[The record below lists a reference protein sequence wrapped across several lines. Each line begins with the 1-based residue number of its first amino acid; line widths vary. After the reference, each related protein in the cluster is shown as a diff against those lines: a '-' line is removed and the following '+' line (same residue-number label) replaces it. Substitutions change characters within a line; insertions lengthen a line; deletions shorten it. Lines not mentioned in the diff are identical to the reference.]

1 MIRTIQHALPRYA
14 AMLLGLGMVL
24 PAWPVRADTPPGILV
39 VVQAMDDLVSL
50 DPAEGFELSSEQLF
64 GSIYQRLVQADP
76 ANPAVLQ
83 PVLASSWVAGGDDRS
98 LTFTLRA
105 HASFANGDPVT
116 ADDVIYSLARAV
128 KLNRSPAFILN
139 ELGWTA
145 DNIDSHL
152 TAIDAEHVRLSW
164 PAPVSANFAL
174 HILTTTVASI
184 VDKRDVLAHQQD
196 GDQGNRWLRT
206 HSAGSGPFQIRRY
219 VSREALVL
227 DANPRAPGG
236 GPHVKTLI
244 IRNIVDAA
252 TRRLLL
258 EVGDADIARDLG
270 PDQFTALKDKPG
282 IRIEQFPSATV
293 CYLLLNTTDTSQPA
307 LSNPAFW
314 QAARW
319 LIDYHGLAE
328 GLLQGQFSVHQAF
341 LADGFPGALDDT
353 PYRFDPARA
362 KAILAKAGLDHG
374 IDLTLEVFN
383 EEPFIDIAQ
392 SLQSSFAQA
401 GVHLHLRI
409 EAGAEVYARLRSRTY
424 QAAWLYWIPDYFD
437 AHSTASAFA
446 SNPSNGSHTLAWRA
460 GWSIPALTAQT
471 QQAVMSSDPA
481 ERLHLYQ
488 DIQRQVQN
496 DSPFVIALQERNQL
510 AMRSNVHGYR
520 QGLDADMVYYDQVT
534 K

>member
-1 MIRTIQHALPRYA
+1 MKHHTFQQLFC
-14 AMLLGLGMVL
+14 MLLGTAVALC
-24 PAWPVRADTPPGILV
+24 AWPVHADTPPGILV

-76 ANPAVLQ
+76 ANPAILQ
-83 PVLASSWVAGGDDRS
+83 PVLAASWIAGDDDRS
-98 LTFTLRA
+98 LTFTLRPNIR
-105 HASFANGDPVT
+105 FANGDAVT
-116 ADDVIYSLARAV
+116 ADDVIYSLSRAV

-139 ELGWTA
+139 ELGWNA
-145 DNIDSHL
+145 DNVDTHL
-152 TAIDAEHVRLSW
+152 GKTDDQHVRVSW
-164 PAPVSANFAL
+164 PASVSANFAL
-174 HILTTTVASI
+174 HILTATVASI
-184 VDKRDVLAHQQD
+184 VDKRDVLAHQQEN
-196 GDQGNRWLRT
+196 DQGNRWLKT
-206 HSAGSGPFQIRRY
+206 HSAGSGPFRIRRY
-219 VSREALVL
+219 VPHEALVL
-227 DANPRAPGG
+227 DANPGAPGG
-236 GPHVKTLI
+236 GPHIKTLI
-244 IRNIVDAA
+244 VRNITDAA

-293 CYLLLNTTDTSQPA
+293 CYLLFNTTDKTNPA
-307 LSNPAFW
+307 LANPAFW
-314 QAARW
+314 EAARW
-319 LIDYHGLAE
+319 LIDYRGLAE

-341 LADGFPGALDDT
+341 LADGFPGALDET
-353 PYRFDPARA
+353 PYHFDPARA

-401 GVHLHLRI
+401 GIHLHLRI
-409 EAGAEVYARLRSRTY
+409 EAGAEVYARLRARTY

-446 SNPSNGSHTLAWRA
+446 SNPDNGSHTLAWRA
-460 GWSIPALTAQT
+460 GWSIPGLTAQT
-471 QQAVMSSDPA
+471 QKAVMTRDQA
-481 ERLHLYQ
+481 ERVLLYQ
-488 DIQRQVQN
+488 DIQRQVQSH
-496 DSPFVIALQERNQL
+496 SPFVIALQERSQL

>member
-1 MIRTIQHALPRYA
+1 MIQGALRRFGY
-14 AMLLGLGMVL
+14 MLLGVGIVL
-24 PAWPVRADTPPGILV
+24 PISPARADTPPGILV

-76 ANPAVLQ
+76 ADPATLQ
-83 PVLASSWVAGGDDRS
+83 PVLAASWAAGDNGRS

-105 HASFANGDPVT
+105 GATFANGDPVR
-116 ADDVIYSLARAV
+116 ADDVIYSLSRAV

-145 DNIDSHL
+145 DNIDAQLVSV
-152 TAIDAEHVRLSW
+152 DATHVRISW
-164 PAPVSANFAL
+164 PAPVSPEFAL

-184 VDKRDVLAHQQD
+184 VDKREVLAHQQD
-196 GDQGNRWLRT
+196 GDQGNRWLKT
-206 HSAGSGPFQIRRY
+206 HSAGSGPFRIRRY

-227 DANPRAPGG
+227 DANPSSPGVAPRI
-236 GPHVKTLI
+236 KTLI
-244 IRNIVDAA
+244 IRNIADAA

-270 PDQFTALKDKPG
+270 PDQFTALKGKPN
-282 IRIEQFPSATV
+282 IRIAQFPSATV
-293 CYLLLNTTDTSQPA
+293 CYLLFNTTDRSNPA
-307 LSNPAFW
+307 LANPAFW

-319 LIDYHGLAE
+319 LVDYRGLAE
-328 GLLQGQFSVHQAF
+328 DLLQGQFSVHQAF

-353 PYRFDPARA
+353 PYHFDPARA
-362 KAILAKAGLDHG
+362 KAVLAKAGLDHD
-374 IDLTLEVFN
+374 IDLTLDVFN

-392 SLQSSFAQA
+392 SLKSSFAQA
-401 GVHLHLRI
+401 GIHLHLRI

-446 SNPSNGSHTLAWRA
+446 SNPEQGSHTLAWRA
-460 GWSIPALTAQT
+460 GWSIPELSAET

-481 ERLHLYQ
+481 ERLRLYR
-488 DIQRQVQN
+488 DIQRKVQS
-496 DSPFVIALQERNQL
+496 DSPFVIALQQRSQL
-510 AMRSNVHGYR
+510 AMRSNVRGYR

>member
-1 MIRTIQHALPRYA
+1 MAKLIQPTLQRLGSL
-14 AMLLGLGMVL
+14 LLGIGIALS
-24 PAWPVRADTPPGILV
+24 ASSSHADTPPGILV

-76 ANPAVLQ
+76 ADPSVLQ
-83 PVLASSWVAGGDDRS
+83 PVLAASWVAGGDDRS
-98 LTFTLRA
+98 LTFTLRPGA
-105 HASFANGDPVT
+105 TFANGDAVT
-116 ADDVIYSLARAV
+116 ASDVIYSLSRAV

-139 ELGWTA
+139 ELGWSA
-145 DNIDSHL
+145 DNVDAHL
-152 TAIDAEHVRLSW
+152 SQIDAQHVRLSW
-164 PAPVSANFAL
+164 PASVSASFAL
-174 HILTTTVASI
+174 HILTATVASI
-184 VDKRDVLAHQQD
+184 VDKREVLAHQQD
-196 GDQGNRWLRT
+196 GDQGNRWLKT
-206 HSAGSGPFQIRRY
+206 QSAGSGPFRIRRY
-219 VSREALVL
+219 IPREALVL
-227 DANPRAPGG
+227 DANPRTPGG
-236 GPHVKTLI
+236 APHIKTLI
-244 IRNIVDAA
+244 IRNITDAA

-270 PDQFTALKDKPG
+270 PDQFTALKGKPG
-282 IRIEQFPSATV
+282 IRIAQFPSATV
-293 CYLLLNTTDTSQPA
+293 CYLLFNTTDKSNPA
-307 LSNPAFW
+307 LANPAFW

-328 GLLQGQFSVHQAF
+328 GLLQGQFSVHQGF
-341 LADGFPGALDDT
+341 LADGFPGALDDA
-353 PYRFDPARA
+353 PYHFDPARA

-409 EAGAEVYARLRSRTY
+409 EAGAEVYARLRARTY

-446 SNPSNGSHTLAWRA
+446 SNPEQGSHTLAWRA
-460 GWSIPALTAQT
+460 GWSIPDLTAQT
-471 QQAVMSSDPA
+471 QQAVMARDPA
-481 ERLHLYQ
+481 ERVLLYQ
-488 DIQRQVQN
+488 AIQRRVQS
-496 DSPFVIALQERNQL
+496 DSPFVIALQERSQL
-510 AMRSNVHGYR
+510 AMRSNVKGYR

>member
-1 MIRTIQHALPRYA
+1 MIRHPLLRCASV
-14 AMLLGLGMVL
+14 LLGLSIALAAGL
-24 PAWPVRADTPPGILV
+24 AHADTPPGILV

-76 ANPAVLQ
+76 AHPASLQ
-83 PVLASSWVAGGDDRS
+83 PVLAASWISGDDDRS
-98 LTFTLRA
+98 LVFTLRPN
-105 HASFANGDPVT
+105 ASFANGDTVT
-116 ADDVIYSLARAV
+116 ADDVVYSLTRAV
-128 KLNRSPAFILN
+128 TLNRSPAFILN

-145 DNIDSHL
+145 GNVASHL
-152 TAIDAEHVRLSW
+152 TTIDAQHVRISW
-164 PAPVSANFAL
+164 PASVSANFAL
-174 HILTTTVASI
+174 HILTATVASI
-184 VDKRDVLAHQQD
+184 VDQRDVQAHQQD
-196 GDQGNRWLRT
+196 GDQGNRWLKT
-206 HSAGSGPFQIRRY
+206 HSAGSGPFRIRRY

-227 DANPRAPGG
+227 DANPHAPGG
-236 GPHVKTLI
+236 GPHIKTLI
-244 IRNIVDAA
+244 IRNIADAA

-293 CYLLLNTTDTSQPA
+293 CYLLFNTSDSSNPA

-314 QAARW
+314 EAARW
-319 LIDYHGLAE
+319 LVDYHGLAE

-362 KAILAKAGLDHG
+362 KTILAKAGLDRG

-446 SNPSNGSHTLAWRA
+446 ANPDSGSHTLAWRA
-460 GWSIPALTAQT
+460 GWSIPELTAQT

-481 ERLHLYQ
+481 ERLRLYQ
-488 DIQRQVQN
+488 DIQRKVQR
-496 DSPFVIALQERNQL
+496 DSPFVIALQQRTQL
-510 AMRSNVHGYR
+510 AMRSNVRGYR
-520 QGLDADMVYYDQVT
+520 QGLDADMVYYDQVS

>member
-1 MIRTIQHALPRYA
+1 MIHSTLRHCAN
-14 AMLLGLGMVL
+14 MLLGLSMLL
-24 PAWPVRADTPPGILV
+24 PAWPAQTETPPGILV

-76 ANPAVLQ
+76 ANPSTLK
-83 PVLASSWVAGGDDRS
+83 PILAASWIAGDDDRS
-98 LTFTLRA
+98 LTFTLRPDA
-105 HASFANGDPVT
+105 HFANGDPVT
-116 ADDVIYSLARAV
+116 ADDVIYSLTRAV
-128 KLNRSPAFILN
+128 TLNRSPAFILN
-139 ELGWTA
+139 ELGWSA
-145 DNIDSHL
+145 DTIAAHL
-152 TAIDAEHVRLSW
+152 SKVDEQHVRVTW
-164 PAPVSANFAL
+164 PAAVSANFAL

-184 VDKRDVLAHQQD
+184 VDKREVLAHQQD
-196 GDQGNRWLRT
+196 GDQGNRWLKT
-206 HSAGSGPFQIRRY
+206 HSAGSGPFRIRRY

-227 DANPRAPGG
+227 DANPDAPGG
-236 GPHVKTLI
+236 GPRIKTLI
-244 IRNIVDAA
+244 IRNIADAG

-270 PDQFTALKDKPG
+270 PDQFTALKNKPD

-293 CYLLLNTTDTSQPA
+293 CYLLFNTTDK
-307 LSNPAFW
+307 SNPALANPALW
-314 QAARW
+314 EAARW
-319 LIDYHGLAE
+319 LVDYQGLAE

-341 LADGFPGALDDT
+341 LADGFPGALNDT
-353 PYRFDPARA
+353 PYHFDPARA

-392 SLQSSFAQA
+392 SLQASFAQA
-401 GVHLHLRI
+401 SVHLHLRI
-409 EAGAEVYARLRSRTY
+409 EAGAEVYARLRARTY

-446 SNPSNGSHTLAWRA
+446 ANPDSGSHTLAWRA
-460 GWSIPALTAQT
+460 GWSIPELTALTQK
-471 QQAVMSSDPA
+471 AVQSSDSA
-481 ERLHLYQ
+481 ERLQLYK
-488 DIQRQVQN
+488 DIQRQVQTG
-496 DSPFVIALQERNQL
+496 SPFVIALQQRNQL
-510 AMRSNVHGYR
+510 AMRSHVHGYR

>member
-1 MIRTIQHALPRYA
+1 MLRMIHPALRRCA
-14 AMLLGLGMVL
+14 CLLLGLGLIL
-24 PAWPVRADTPPGILV
+24 PAWPTRADTPPGILV

-76 ANPAVLQ
+76 ADPSVLK
-83 PVLASSWVAGGDDRS
+83 PVLAGSWVAGADDRS
-98 LTFTLRA
+98 LTFTLKPDA
-105 HASFANGDPVT
+105 TFANGDPVT
-116 ADDVIYSLARAV
+116 ADDVVYSLARAV

-139 ELGWTA
+139 ELGWNA
-145 DNIDSHL
+145 DNIDANL
-152 TAIDAEHVRLSW
+152 VAVDAAHVRISW
-164 PAPVSANFAL
+164 LAPVSANFAL

-196 GDQGNRWLRT
+196 GDQGNRWLKT
-206 HSAGSGPFQIRRY
+206 HSAGSGPFRIRRY
-219 VSREALVL
+219 VPREALVL
-227 DANPRAPGG
+227 DANPRSPGG
-236 GPHVKTLI
+236 GPRIKTLI
-244 IRNIVDAA
+244 IRNITDAA

-270 PDQFTALKDKPG
+270 PDQFAALRGKPG
-282 IRIEQFPSATV
+282 IRIAQFPSATV
-293 CYLLLNTTDTSQPA
+293 CYLLFNTTDKSNPVLANPA
-307 LSNPAFW
+307 LW
-314 QAARW
+314 EAARY

-374 IDLTLEVFN
+374 IDITLDVFN

-401 GVHLHLRI
+401 GVRLHLRI
-409 EAGAEVYARLRSRTY
+409 EAGAQVYARLRSRTY

-446 SNPSNGSHTLAWRA
+446 ANPDNGSHTLAWRA
-460 GWSIPALTAQT
+460 GWSIPALTAETQKAVQT
-471 QQAVMSSDPA
+471 RDPA
-481 ERLHLYQ
+481 ERLRLYQ

-496 DSPFVIALQERNQL
+496 ESPFVIALQERSQL

>member
-1 MIRTIQHALPRYA
+1 MARMTHPTLRRCATV
-14 AMLLGLGMVL
+14 LLGLSVAL
-24 PAWPVRADTPPGILV
+24 PASPIHADTPPGILV

-76 ANPAVLQ
+76 ADPSALK
-83 PVLASSWVAGGDDRS
+83 PVLAASWAAGSDDRS
-98 LTFTLRA
+98 LTFTLQPNAR
-105 HASFANGDPVT
+105 FANGDPVT
-116 ADDVIYSLARAV
+116 ADDVIYSLSRAV
-128 KLNRSPAFILN
+128 TLNRSPAFILN
-139 ELGWTA
+139 ELGWSA
-145 DNIDSHL
+145 DNIAAHLSNVDDQHIHL
-152 TAIDAEHVRLSW
+152 TW
-164 PAPVSANFAL
+164 PAQVSANFAL

-196 GDQGNRWLRT
+196 GDQGNRWLKT
-206 HSAGSGPFQIRRY
+206 HSAGSGPFRIRRY

-227 DANPRAPGG
+227 DANPDAPGG
-236 GPHVKTLI
+236 GPRIKTLI
-244 IRNIVDAA
+244 IRNIADAG

-270 PDQFTALKDKPG
+270 PDQFTALKGKPG
-282 IRIEQFPSATV
+282 IRIEQFPSATM
-293 CYLLLNTTDTSQPA
+293 CYLLFNTTDK
-307 LSNPAFW
+307 SNPALANPALW
-314 QAARW
+314 EAARW
-319 LIDYHGLAE
+319 LVDYHGLAD

-362 KAILAKAGLDHG
+362 KAILARAGLDHG

-392 SLQSSFAQA
+392 SLQASFAQG

-409 EAGAEVYARLRSRTY
+409 EAGAEVYARLRARTY

-446 SNPSNGSHTLAWRA
+446 ANPDSGSHTLAWRA
-460 GWSIPALTAQT
+460 GWSIPELTAET
-471 QQAVMSSDPA
+471 QKAVMSSNPA
-481 ERLHLYQ
+481 ERLQLYQ
-488 DIQRQVQN
+488 VIQRKVQT
-496 DSPFVIALQERNQL
+496 DSPFVIALQQRTQL